1 MAAKRFGWLLVP
13 AALLLAPGLAQAKT
27 TFSNKSA
34 LAFGRFVPNT
44 GGTVTVSPAGMRTST
59 GGLLLMSSTPA
70 AASFTWSD
78 TSPANANKICL
89 IGLPA
94 DGTVT
99 LTSGTA
105 SMPVNTFTSTPSG
118 SSPMT
123 GGSLQFTVG
132 ATLVVGAN
140 QPSGNYSG
148 TFSVTITYQ

>member
-1 MAAKRFGWLLVP
+1 MAAHWFRRGLVP
-13 AALLLAPGLAQAKT
+13 AALLLVLGLAHAKT
-27 TFSNKSA
+27 TFSNNRA

-44 GGTVTVSPAGMRTST
+44 GGTVTVSPAGVRTS
-59 GGLLLMSSTPA
+59 GGGVLLISSSPSS
-70 AASFTWSD
+70 ASFTWTD
-78 TSPANANKICL
+78 TSPANANKVCL

-99 LTSGTA
+99 LTSGTS
-105 SMPVNTFTSTPSG
+105 SMAVRGFTSTPSG

-140 QPSGNYSG
+140 QPAGNYSG
-148 TFSVTITYQ
+148 TFSVTMSYQ